1 MFRGFSVLLN
11 YWINYFA
18 DIYFEA
24 RNNVNIFIDYTSWT
38 FSLVLFSSW
47 LFILTGVAAFS
58 FFFCFFFFFVFCFHN
73 ELYSLKVRLKL
84 ILSKYNGG
92 IVKKEDCF
100 VESNH
105 RHKAVMYICL
115 IYLYG
120 ENMRAVY
127 KIADSQ

>member
-1 MFRGFSVLLN
+1 MDVFSCLIFFLV
-11 YWINYFA
+11 
-18 DIYFEA
+18 IYFD
-24 RNNVNIFIDYTSWT
+24 RCCGF
-38 FSLVLFSSW
+38 F
-47 LFILTGVAAFS
+47 